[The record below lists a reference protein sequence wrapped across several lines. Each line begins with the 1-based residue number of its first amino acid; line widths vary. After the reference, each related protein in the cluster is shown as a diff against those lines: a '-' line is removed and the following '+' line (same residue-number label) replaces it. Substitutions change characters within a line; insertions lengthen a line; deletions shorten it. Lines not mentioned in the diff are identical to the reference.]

1 MLNHFVE
8 RTWAQIDLSAIAYNY
23 NAIKNSVNKNTK
35 IICVIKA
42 DGYGHG
48 AVPLAHEYQKLGAD
62 WFAVSNIEE
71 AMQLRQN
78 DITLPILILGY
89 TPERMV
95 NILAENN
102 ISQTIYSTEYGKKIA
117 ENAKKIGVT
126 VNIHIKIDTG
136 MSRIGFMCQDIER
149 DKNVINEIAEICNLN
164 NINPQGIF
172 THFAVSDEGENGQE
186 ATLNQYN
193 CFKFVTNSLSNIGI
207 NFEIKHC
214 ANSGA
219 ILDYKGLQ
227 LDAIRAGIIL
237 YGLQPSAQVRNKLSL
252 KPAMEL
258 KSVISHIKTVEKGV
272 TVSYGRT
279 YKTDKLTKIATVPIG
294 YADGYSRSFSD
305 KAYMIVNSKRARVIG
320 RVCMDQLML
329 DVSHID
335 NVKVGDI
342 VTVFGGNFEN
352 TVTADELANI
362 MNSINYEITCN
373 ISKRV
378 PRVYYKDNN
387 LVEISD
393 CICPNGI

>member
-8 RTWAQIDLSAIAYNY
+8 RTWAQIDLSAAAYNY
-23 NAIKNSVNKNTK
+23 NNIKNSINKNTK
-35 IICVIKA
+35 IMCVIKA

-48 AVPLAHEYQKLGAD
+48 AVPLAHEYQRLGAD

-78 DITLPILILGY
+78 GITLPILILGY

-102 ISQTIYSTEYGKKIA
+102 ISQTVYSVEYGRKIA
-117 ENAKKIGVT
+117 ENAQKIGVT
-126 VNIHIKIDTG
+126 INVHIKIDTG
-136 MSRIGFMCQDIER
+136 MSRIGFMCQNIDR
-149 DKNVINEIAEICNLN
+149 DKEVINEIAEICGLK

-172 THFAVSDEGENGQE
+172 THFAVSDEGKDGQE
-186 ATLNQYN
+186 ATLNQYK
-193 CFKFVTNSLSNIGI
+193 CFNFVIDGLSSKDI
-207 NFEIKHC
+207 NFSIKHC
-214 ANSGA
+214 SNSGA
-219 ILDYKGLQ
+219 IMDYKDMQ

-237 YGLQPSAQVRNKLSL
+237 YGLQPSSKIRNKLSL
-252 KPAMEL
+252 KPVMEL
-258 KSVISHIKTVEKGV
+258 KSVVSHIKTVEKDT

-279 YKTDKLTKIATVPIG
+279 YKTDKPTKIATVPIG

-305 KAYMIVNSKRARVIG
+305 KAYMTVNGKRARIIG

-329 DVSHID
+329 DVSNID
-335 NVKVGDI
+335 NVQVGDI
-342 VTVFGGNFEN
+342 VTVFGGTDKD

-378 PRVYYKDNN
+378 PRVYYKDNK
-387 LVEISD
+387 LISISD

>member
-8 RTWAQIDLSAIAYNY
+8 RTWAQIDLSAVAYNY
-23 NAIKNSVNKNTK
+23 NNIRKRVSENTK

-48 AVPLAHEYQKLGAD
+48 AVPLAHEYEKLNAD

-78 DITLPILILGY
+78 GITLPILILGY

-102 ISQTIYSTEYGKKIA
+102 ISQTVYSSEYGIKLS
-117 ENAKKIGVT
+117 ENAKKAGVKI
-126 VNIHIKIDTG
+126 NIHIKIDTG
-136 MSRIGFMCQDIER
+136 MSRIGFMCQDINR
-149 DKNVINEIAEICNLN
+149 DKNVIDEIAKVCILD
-164 NINPQGIF
+164 NIIPQGIF
-172 THFAVSDEGENGQE
+172 THFAVSDEGDDGQVH
-186 ATLNQYN
+186 TCNQFD
-193 CFKFVTNSLSNIGI
+193 CFNFVINSLKLKNIF
-207 NFEIKHC
+207 FEIKHC

-219 ILDYKGLQ
+219 IIDYPEMQ

-237 YGLQPSAQVRNKLSL
+237 YGLQPSSKVRNKLLL
-252 KPAMEL
+252 KPVMEL
-258 KSVISHIKTVEKGV
+258 KSVVSNIKTVSENT

-279 YKTDKLTKIATVPIG
+279 YTTTKPTKIATVPIG

-305 KAYMIVNSKRARVIG
+305 KAYMIVNGQRARIIG

-329 DVSHID
+329 DVTHID
-335 NVKVGDI
+335 NVQVGDI
-342 VTVFGGNFEN
+342 VTVFGGNGEN
-352 TVTADELANI
+352 AVTADELADI
-362 MNSINYEITCN
+362 MHSINYEITCN

-378 PRVYYKDNN
+378 PRVYYKDNK
-387 LVEISD
+387 VVSIAD
-393 CICPNGI
+393 CICPDGM